1 MLIINCLIAIHTTYF
16 IPMTTNS
23 PALETAQ
30 PDKTELRVQL
40 TGIDKAKG
48 QILVALYDRETAFLN
63 TQKAHSLKVL
73 PVDNKGTLSL
83 SLGALPTGEYAL
95 ACFHDLNNNGKLD
108 KNLLGVPTEPY
119 GFSNNTRPKFR
130 APSWEEAKFVLP
142 PGGAVLTV
150 ALERW

>member
-1 MLIINCLIAIHTTYF
+1 MA
-16 IPMTTNS
+16 TNPLVS
-23 PALETAQ
+23 GTLQ

-73 PVDNKGTLSL
+73 PVENKGTLSL

-119 GFSNNTRPKFR
+119 GFSNNARPKFR
-130 APSWEEAKFVLP
+130 APSWEEAKFALP
-142 PGGAVLTV
+142 QGGAVVTV